1 MKYAQWEA
9 ERRFLL
15 SSSPAAGVGWPVTG
29 FGPAAQLHDR
39 YLRGTRLR
47 LRRVLRPGEPSVYKL
62 GQKLPR
68 TGGWPPAV
76 AHTSLYL
83 DEAEYAL
90 LAELPADELTKTRTL
105 FGDGPALA
113 VDVFTGRLAGLVLAE
128 YELDPADAANQT
140 VPGDRSL
147 PDWPELP
154 ILAEVTDDVRFTGGA
169 LARTS
174 AADLAQLLASY
185 SSP

>member
-15 SSSPAAGVGWPVTG
+15 ASAPAVAVA
-29 FGPAAQLHDR
+29 GPAAQLHDR
-39 YLRGTRLR
+39 YLRDTRLR
-47 LRRVLRPGEPSVYKL
+47 LRRVVRPGEPPQYKL
-62 GQKLPR
+62 GQKVPR
-68 TGGWPPAV
+68 PGGWPPAV

-83 DEAEYAL
+83 DAAEYAL
-90 LAELPADELTKTRTL
+90 LAALPADELTKTRTL
-105 FGDGPALA
+105 IGDGPVLA

-128 YELDPADAANQT
+128 YELDAAAADASDPT
-140 VPGDRSL
+140 VPGDRMV
-147 PDWPELP
+147 PGWPELP

-174 AADLAQLLASY
+174 AAELAQLLATY
-185 SSP
+185 H